1 MKIIAGID
9 IGGTKCAITFAQVE
23 EKGTFRFLDKVKEQ
37 TIRDDP
43 QKAIGRFVEIIGD
56 KCREN
61 P

>member
-37 TIRDDP
+37 TIRDNVP
-43 QKAIGRFVEIIGD
+43 LPLPRWRR
-56 KCREN
+56 RE
-61 P
+61 PSGFWIR